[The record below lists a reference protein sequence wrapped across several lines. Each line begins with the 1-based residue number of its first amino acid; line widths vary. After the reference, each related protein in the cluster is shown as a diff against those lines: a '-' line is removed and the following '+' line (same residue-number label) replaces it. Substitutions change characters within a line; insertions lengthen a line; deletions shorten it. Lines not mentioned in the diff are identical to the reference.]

1 MHHKLKNMIS
11 ILIPTYNHSAL
22 SLVKEL
28 SSQGLDVGIP
38 FEIIVLDDCS
48 TNKTILE
55 ENRQINYIKNC
66 YFKESNTNNGRT
78 FTRNILA
85 NNAKFNWLLFLDADV
100 IPKNNSLLKNYAHE
114 ILSNSFDVVIGGCA
128 YEDEKPKENKILRYL
143 YGKKREEKAADLRN
157 KFPHKHIFS
166 GNILIKKDVFLKYNY
181 PLQHNIYG
189 LDNYF
194 AFQLF
199 LNKINVKHIDNS
211 VYHLGLEENE
221 VFFKKSINSIQSR
234 IEILK
239 DEPQIEQFDT
249 VLKHYMFF
257 KKTKLNTIVSFF
269 FRLSEPFLRRRILSA
284 KPSIFAFDLYRLGYI
299 CNLNI

>member
-1 MHHKLKNMIS
+1 MIS

-28 SSQGLDVGIP
+28 NKQALSIEVP

-48 TNKTILE
+48 TNKVIAA
-55 ENRQINYIKNC
+55 ENKLINNFKNS
-66 YFKESNTNNGRT
+66 FFIENSTNKGRT

-85 NNAKFNWLLFLDADV
+85 NNAKYEWLLFLDADV
-100 IPKNNSLLKNYAHE
+100 IPKDISFIEKYINE
-114 ILSNSFDVVIGGCA
+114 IKDNSFDVIIGGCA
-128 YEDEKPKENKILRYL
+128 YENKKPQKNKILRYS
-143 YGKKREEKAADLRN
+143 YGKQREEKEADLRN
-157 KFPHKHIFS
+157 KFPYKHIFS
-166 GNILIKKDVFLKYNY
+166 GNLLIHKDIFLKHNY

-199 LNKINVKHIDNS
+199 KNKINVKHIDNV

-221 VFFKKSINSIQSR
+221 VFFRKSIDSIQSR

-239 DEPQIEQFDT
+239 NYPEIENFDT
-249 VLKHYMFF
+249 VLKHYTFF
-257 KKTKLNTIVSFF
+257 KKTKLEIVVSFL
-269 FRLSEPFLRRRILSA
+269 FRLSEPYLKRSIISPRPNIL
-284 KPSIFAFDLYRLGYI
+284 IFDLYRLGYI
-299 CNLNI
+299 CNLDI